1 MKYIVVIPARYK
13 SSRLEGKP
21 LIKLNGVPMI
31 IKTYRQC
38 LKAVPSHK
46 IYIATDN
53 QLIKKT
59 CLEEGAQVIM
69 TSSKCLTGTDRVA
82 QVAKKIHAKY
92 YINVQGDEPLFNP
105 NDLKKLLN
113 YVKNKETNDV
123 LLGYCKL
130 KNEKEFLSIN
140 IPKLVFDRNKYLIYA
155 SRSPI
160 PNKNKFKKSNSSK
173 GVWAYLYPRKALLK
187 FAKEKNK
194 TFLEQIE
201 DIEIL
206 RFIELG
212 IKVKLI
218 KMSKLSHPVDVKG
231 DIKKVLRK
239 IKKN

>member
-82 QVAKKIHAKY
+82 QVAKKIHDY
-92 YINVQGDEPLFNP
+92 FH
-105 NDLKKLLN
+105 
-113 YVKNKETNDV
+113 
-123 LLGYCKL
+123 
-130 KNEKEFLSIN
+130 
-140 IPKLVFDRNKYLIYA
+140 
-155 SRSPI
+155 
-160 PNKNKFKKSNSSK
+160 
-173 GVWAYLYPRKALLK
+173 
-187 FAKEKNK
+187 
-194 TFLEQIE
+194 E
-201 DIEIL
+201 D
-206 RFIELG
+206 
-212 IKVKLI
+212 
-218 KMSKLSHPVDVKG
+218 
-231 DIKKVLRK
+231 
-239 IKKN
+239 